1 VLQVVVGVIPGDE
14 VACGLLL
21 PFQHL
26 VLALTLH
33 ESEDVGLLF
42 VPGSAAIAY
51 DPSVLAPE
59 VAIGYKGIVPRLAVQ
74 ATNDEGVILFG
85 PYPGGAAAV
94 LLARA
99 PVIGAGAVVA

>member
-1 VLQVVVGVIPGDE
+1 MRSRAGSSSHFSTSSLRSPSSG
-14 VACGLLL
+14 
-21 PFQHL
+21 
-26 VLALTLH
+26 LH
-33 ESEDVGLLF
+33 ESEDVGFLF

-51 DPSVLAPE
+51 DLSVL
-59 VAIGYKGIVPRLAVQ
+59 VR
-74 ATNDEGVILFG
+74 ATDDEGAILFG